1 MRFSHGVSWSQPM
14 LFANAFD
21 KSDLLNWIRR
31 FRKHRVQLYCCAVAM
46 VELGAARVAPELS
59 TSARPRYTL
68 GVLCMLILAASRL
81 QLDTQHPGGA
91 ELRAARP

>member
-46 VELGAARVAPELS
+46 VELGAARVAPGTIHERPS
-59 TSARPRYTL
+59 TLHARGALYVDL
-68 GVLCMLILAASRL
+68 GRIAA
-81 QLDTQHPGGA
+81 
-91 ELRAARP
+91 AA